1 MDHKKAVIFLVS
13 FLILGWI
20 YTNLGFGMPI
30 QFRSILGFLFLIA
43 FVVGAVIY
51 IYQPVSGNSALKKH
65 FFIRLGV
72 LLLIILIGG
81 ITYSSLM
88 QQNDSLG
95 AGYMVYFIALGIGI
109 PAIAFLVIETFV
121 LFMRK
126 KNDQVILNLLIAE
139 LMFCFVVFSGLF
151 GY

>member
-43 FVVGAVIY
+43 FVVCAVIY
-51 IYQPVSGNSALKKH
+51 IYQPISGNSALKKH
-65 FFIRLGV
+65 FLIRFGI
-72 LLLIILIGG
+72 LLLIILVGG
-81 ITYSSLM
+81 ITYSSLI
-88 QQNDSLG
+88 QQNDRLG
-95 AGYMVYFIALGIGI
+95 AGYMAYFMALGIGI
-109 PAIAFLVIETFV
+109 PATIFMVIETFL

-126 KNDQVILNLLIAE
+126 KNDQVILNLLLAE
-139 LMFCFVVFSGLF
+139 LIFCIVVFSGLF